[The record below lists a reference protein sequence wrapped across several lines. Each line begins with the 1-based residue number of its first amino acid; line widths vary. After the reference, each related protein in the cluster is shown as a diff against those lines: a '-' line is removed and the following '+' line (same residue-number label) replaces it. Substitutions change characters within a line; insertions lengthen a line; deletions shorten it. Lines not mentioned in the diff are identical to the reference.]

1 MSSCNCQNCGSCGNC
16 GGCGKSLTVTSEE
29 LNILELLG
37 QIPFLPV
44 CRKRDDMIPVYPED
58 PREETSAAL
67 QCLEKK
73 NLITI
78 DYDAPLR
85 GTSLQL
91 YGELPV
97 KGSMALTA
105 RGQWVLETAQIH
117 GIGE

>member
-1 MSSCNCQNCGSCGNC
+1 MNSCNCSKC
-16 GGCGKSLTVTSEE
+16 GGCEGCGRSLTVTEAE
-29 LNILELLG
+29 LKILELLG

-44 CRKRDDMIPVYPED
+44 CRRVDDMVPVYPSAPD
-58 PREETSAAL
+58 AETSVVL

-85 GTSLQL
+85 GTPDSA
-91 YGELPV
+91 YGNRPV

-105 RGQWVLETAQIH
+105 RGQWVLETAQIQ
-117 GIGE
+117 GLFR